1 MFYKVTM
8 VWWAKATSDLSETI
22 SFASQQLVSSCHGF
36 HNHRRQQLRQLFKQ
50 SCYYI
55 ITTTLVLLSREDSWG
70 QTASPGA
77 PVILKPV
84 ILDSRE
90 NSHAIPNR
98 RFALMVGAVSVLD
111 KNEMPFSIKKQ
122 QQAWGRIFFVLEKIR
137 YCGQTSNLSDYLF
150 IRSDSVSARVCSKGL
165 NWSPRIFSYL
175 SLLKCVL
182 SYWLAIK
189 RTEANDNKM
198 GLPVNL
204 Q

>member
-50 SCYYI
+50 SCYYS

-77 PVILKPV
+77 PVILQPV

-90 NSHAIPNR
+90 NSHAIPNK
-98 RFALMVGAVSVLD
+98 RFALMVGAVSVID

-122 QQAWGRIFFVLEKIR
+122 QQAWGRIFFILEKSVIAGKLPI
-137 YCGQTSNLSDYLF
+137 YPIIYLSDQTVYLPEF
-150 IRSDSVSARVCSKGL
+150 ALKVWIEA
-165 NWSPRIFSYL
+165 PEFFHIFHCWNAFYH
-175 SLLKCVL
+175 
-182 SYWLAIK
+182 I
-189 RTEANDNKM
+189 
-198 GLPVNL
+198 GLPSNGPKPMIIKWACL
-204 Q
+204 